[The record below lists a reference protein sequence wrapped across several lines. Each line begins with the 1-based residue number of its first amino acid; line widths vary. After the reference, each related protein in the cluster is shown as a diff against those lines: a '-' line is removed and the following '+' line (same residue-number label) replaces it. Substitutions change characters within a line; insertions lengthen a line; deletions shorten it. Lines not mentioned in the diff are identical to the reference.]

1 MYADD
6 SVVLGFFFKKM
17 MLASSNCQRLL
28 KSIACS
34 MILKLLLKATAILL
48 YTADT
53 CSYSKA
59 KNVNGALK
67 TFLKYKPS
75 V

>member
-1 MYADD
+1 
-6 SVVLGFFFKKM
+6 
-17 MLASSNCQRLL
+17 
-28 KSIACS
+28 

>member
-6 SVVLGFFFKKM
+6 SVVLVFLM
-17 MLASSNCQRLL
+17 MLASSNCHRLL

-48 YTADT
+48 YTADLC